1 MASAILSIRMKRTK
15 TMKQIAEELGVSRTT
30 VSLVLQGKGE
40 EYRISTDTQKMIQE
54 YVKQKEYRPNYF
66 AKALNKGSTKLIG
79 AVFPDVFE
87 SFMGNIIRGIESVLY
102 PQDYSLMISTSRFDS
117 QREQGL
123 IEKMLYQG
131 VEGIILV
138 PTMPFSGD
146 GQRQEYRYLKRLIDS
161 NYPLVTVDRKIPGLE
176 TNCVLQNDKE
186 AAYEATV
193 GALGA
198 GIEHLTC
205 VSFDLEASSIQQR
218 IAGYREACEDRGVVP
233 ETILLEKIDPDSDDL
248 FEAIRSQTSCGGY
261 LVTTSGL
268 AEKLSWVLRKLGRKE
283 EIIRFG
289 RSSAWQTGSWMEL
302 AHPHQQMGGE
312 AARLI
317 TSLLETP
324 AEDHRRIICPFTAHC
339 RSDSPTNSRS

>member
-1 MASAILSIRMKRTK
+1 MKRSK

-40 EYRISTDTQKMIQE
+40 EYRISPETRKMILE

-66 AKALNKGSTKLIG
+66 AKALNKGSTMLIG

-87 SFMGNIIRGIESVLY
+87 SFMGNIIRGIETVLY
-102 PQDYSLMISTSRFDS
+102 PQGFSLMISTSSFDS
-117 QREQGL
+117 NREQGL

-138 PTMPFSGD
+138 PTMPFRGE
-146 GQRQEYRYLKRLIDS
+146 GEKQEYQYLERLIE
-161 NYPLVTVDRKIPGLE
+161 NRYPLVAVDRLIPQVDSH
-176 TNCVLQNDKE
+176 CVLQNDRE

-193 GALGA
+193 GAIGS
-198 GIEHLTC
+198 GIRQLSC

-218 IAGYREACEDRGVVP
+218 IAGYRQACLDRDIDP
-233 ETILLEKIDPDSDDL
+233 YTILLKRIDPESDDL
-248 FEAIRSQTSCGGY
+248 FEAIRADTTSKGY

-268 AEKLSWVLRKLGRKE
+268 AEKLSWILRELGRRE
-283 EIIRFG
+283 PIIRFG
-289 RSSAWQTGSWMEL
+289 KSSAWQTGSWMEL

-317 TSLLETP
+317 TDILKEPTD
-324 AEDHRRIICPFTAHC
+324 DHRRIICPFTAHC
-339 RSDSPTNSRS
+339 QSDSPTNSRS